1 MMDTTRLSTEVLVV
15 GSGAAGMSAAISAR
29 LAGASV
35 MIIEKA
41 PMVGG
46 TTARSGGW
54 AWIPLSPQA
63 AAAGIADSEAEVLA
77 YLKEETGG
85 MLSEPHLR
93 AFLRAGPEML
103 ALYTARTRLRLAM
116 SAAFPDYHPDRLG
129 AKSGGRALS
138 TVPLRGEELGDLLP
152 LLAPPLR
159 ELSLA
164 GMVIGSGHE
173 LAHFFNA
180 KRSLKSALFVARRF
194 ASHLVDLVR
203 HGRGMRL
210 ANGNALA
217 GRLLLSAAEL
227 GIPIRAA
234 TGAVRLVV
242 SDGRVTG
249 VVADGPEGR
258 VTIVARRGVV
268 LATGGFPH
276 DVGRRRALY
285 AHPAGPDEHFSLAPS
300 TNTGDG
306 QRLAI
311 EAGACIGDGLTQNA
325 AWAPVSL
332 FTWPDGTRGTYPHFV
347 DRGKPGIIAVTSDG
361 RRFVNESASYHDFV
375 SALLALNRGSEPPP
389 AYFIADSRA
398 LDRYGLGMARPFP
411 FPRKRWLETG
421 YLLSAPT
428 IEALAAKAGI
438 DPGNLAETLRRF
450 NDNAATGK
458 DPDFGRGETAYNR
471 FQGDASHAPNPCLA
485 PLSKPPYFAV
495 RIRPG
500 DIGTFEGLMTDPD
513 ARVLDRGG
521 KPLPGLFAAGNDVR
535 SLMCGAYPGGGI
547 TLGPAL
553 VFGFIAGR
561 AAAAERIEGATP

>member
-1 MMDTTRLSTEVLVV
+1 MTSSPQISTDVLVV
-15 GSGAAGMSAAISAR
+15 GSGAAGLSAAISAR
-29 LAGASV
+29 LVGADV
-35 MIIEKA
+35 LVIEKA
-41 PMVGG
+41 PLVGG

-63 AAAGIADSEAEVLA
+63 TAAGIVDSEEEVLA
-77 YLKEETGG
+77 YLKEETAG

-103 ALYTARTRLRLAM
+103 ALYAARTQLRLDM
-116 SAAFPDYHPDRLG
+116 SAAFPDYHSDRPG
-129 AKSGGRALS
+129 AKAGGRALS
-138 TVPLRGEELGDLLP
+138 SVPLRGEELGDLLP

-173 LAHFFNA
+173 LAHFFDA
-180 KRSLKSALFVARRF
+180 KRSLKSALFVAKRF
-194 ASHLVDLVR
+194 ASHFADLVR

-217 GRLLLSAAEL
+217 GRLLLSAAKL
-227 GIPIRAA
+227 GIPIRTA

-242 SDGRVTG
+242 SDGRVSG
-249 VVADGPEGR
+249 VVANGPEGQM
-258 VTIVARRGVV
+258 TIVARRGVV
-268 LATGGFPH
+268 LATGGFPN
-276 DVGRRRALY
+276 DIARRRALY

-311 EAGACIGDGLTQNA
+311 EAGAAIGDGLTQNA
-325 AWAPVSL
+325 AWAPVSV

-361 RRFVNESASYHDFV
+361 RRFVNESASYHDFI
-375 SALLALNRGSEPPP
+375 SALLGLNRGSEPPQ

-411 FPRKRWLETG
+411 FPRKHWLETG

-450 NDNAATGK
+450 NDKAASGE
-458 DPDFGRGETAYNR
+458 DPDFGRGQTAYDR

-485 PLSKPPYFAV
+485 PLSKPSYFAV

-500 DIGTFEGLMTDPD
+500 DIGTFEGLLTDPD
-513 ARVLDRGG
+513 TRILDRGG
-521 KPLPGLFAAGNDVR
+521 MPLPGLFAAGNDAR

-561 AAAAERIEGATP
+561 TAAAERI